1 MEKYELL
8 YLLPAKY
15 TEEELKQMSEKIN
28 GIVTSA
34 GGAVSET
41 HQLGRRKLA
50 YPIGNVRVGN
60 YILSFFDAEQAA
72 VAKLNEMLR
81 LSADVLRFFVVQ
93 RDPAVSKIPAF
104 VEEEPRRVRAEEQ
117 PSFRPPQPPMQQQP
131 LPPKEKINM
140 ADLDK
145 KLDEILTEDIL

>member
-15 TEEELKQMSEKIN
+15 TEDELKQMSEKIN
-28 GIVTSA
+28 GIVTAA

-60 YILSFFDAEQAA
+60 YVLSFFDAEQAV

-81 LSADVLRFFVVQ
+81 LSADVLRFFIVQ
-93 RDPAVSKIPAF
+93 KEPAISKIPAF

-117 PSFRPPQPPMQQQP
+117 PARPPAPPMQQQP